1 MKIAV
6 PYKNSQAFQNFVT
19 PHSSRSRIIHN
30 YDSWQGFGQ
39 SNKHTLSHQVLCI
52 AKATPHQICESSLI
66 RGSFYFIG
74 FL

>member
-6 PYKNSQAFQNFVT
+6 PYENGQVFQNFVT

-39 SNKHTLSHQVLCI
+39 SNRHY
-52 AKATPHQICESSLI
+52 LI
-66 RGSFYFIG
+66 
-74 FL
+74 